1 MECLG
6 YRTSNVSCASIL
18 FVVPPERFIITLMKI
33 KRTLAILSTRAKRK
47 KKEKMKAQKMHMQL
61 MDSEIRE
68 QVITL
73 SKR

>member
-18 FVVPPERFIITLMKI
+18 FVVSPKRFIIILMKI

-47 KKEKMKAQKMHMQL
+47 TRKDESTGNAYAADGL
-61 MDSEIRE
+61 GNTRASNYTE
-68 QVITL
+68 
-73 SKR
+73 

>member
-18 FVVPPERFIITLMKI
+18 FVVPPKRFIIILMKI

-47 KKEKMKAQKMHMQL
+47 TKKMKAQEMHIQL
-61 MDSEIRE
+61 MESEIRE